1 MLTWASLALAILKV
15 INAFMNYFNQ
25 EKLIQSGYD
34 KAIADV
40 SAAILQK
47 TAAGKAILEKVNNM
61 SELQVDDELHNL
73 EPGDQK

>member
-1 MLTWASLALAILKV
+1 MLTWASLALAVLKV

-34 KAIADV
+34 KAIAEV

-47 TAAGKAILEKVNNM
+47 TAAGKAILEKVNAM
-61 SELQVDDELHNL
+61 SDADVDAGLRGL
-73 EPGDQK
+73 EPK